1 MILEIGMKVNKVPLF
16 KDYKT
21 YGFSLIE
28 FLLVLAL
35 IGLIS
40 AVCIFHFDAI
50 QSLFSGESMR
60 PIDVLKRIISH
71 GRLWSSQNSCVAY
84 IECKE
89 KTFILKD
96 ELGEELHISEFAK
109 DGDDWTCKFLAGELT
124 VEGVLRP
131 SQQTVTEFKIY
142 PSGNI
147 ASTFVEFTLADDKEK
162 YEIDVFSGK
171 CIETSW

>member
-1 MILEIGMKVNKVPLF
+1 MLCKG
-16 KDYKT
+16 YRT

-40 AVCIFHFDAI
+40 VICLFHFDTI

-89 KTFILKD
+89 KTFVLKN
-96 ELGEELHISEFAK
+96 ELGEELHVSEFAK
-109 DGDDWTCKFLAGELT
+109 AEDDRTCKFLAGELT
-124 VEGVLRP
+124 VEGILRP
-131 SQQTVTEFKIY
+131 SQQSVTEFKLY

-147 ASTFVEFTLADDKEK
+147 VSTFVEFALGEDKEK
-162 YEIDVFSGK
+162 YEIDVFTGN